1 VGQYDEEL
9 LQQLKNI
16 RMLLEELVRVAKRKN
31 KQSRKKRKT

>member
-1 VGQYDEEL
+1 MGQYDEEL

>member
-1 VGQYDEEL
+1 MGQYDEEL
-9 LQQLKNI
+9 LQQLKSI